1 MTKQT
6 FEEASPQLWE
16 LVNNLNNQEIIDLLR
31 IIFANRPTEV
41 FIGMYPKNILR
52 TFELSEENPVCLN
65 GTLIQINTEEAF
77 TEKAIEWE
85 GF

>member
-1 MTKQT
+1 MMNKTELIK
-6 FEEASPQLWE
+6 LHD
-16 LVNNLNNQEIIDLLR
+16 LVNKLNNEEIIDLLR

-77 TEKAIEWE
+77 TEKAIEWGIRE

>member
-6 FEEASPQLWE
+6 FEEDSPQLWE
-16 LVNNLNNQEIIDLLR
+16 LVNSLNNQEIIDLLR

-65 GTLIQINTEEAF
+65 GTLIQINTEDAF
-77 TEKAIEWE
+77 TEEAIEWE